1 MLSTLDGGMPWFL
14 RYKKPA
20 FWKPE
25 RMADAASFFSVGFP
39 WRKREKSIS
48 YARFSA
54 FILD

>member
-1 MLSTLDGGMPWFL
+1 MPWFL